1 MSQPSTMV
9 DPRQPRLGQGIT
21 GIVLLLGF
29 VLDWPLVLPILA
41 VILAGASLLGP
52 AFNLYAYLF
61 RWLKRAIRLQPP
73 KELEETGPP
82 RFANT
87 LGFLF
92 LSAATVAYFAFDPPL
107 ADGWVAW
114 GLGLLV
120 SGLALLA
127 AITGLCVGC
136 EFYVW
141 ARRIATRGRVRERL
155 TRPVGRAGAGASG

>member
-29 VLDWPLVLPILA
+29 VLDWPIVLPILA

-61 RWLKRAIRLQPP
+61 RWLKRTIPLQPP

-87 LGFLF
+87 LGFIF
-92 LSAATVAYFAFDPPL
+92 LSAATVAYFVFDPPL

-114 GLGLLV
+114 SLGLLV

-127 AITGLCVGC
+127 ATTGLCVGC

-155 TRPVGRAGAGASG
+155 TRPVEGAAGASG

>member
-1 MSQPSTMV
+1 MSRPATMV
-9 DPRQPRLGQGIT
+9 DPRQPRFGQAIT
-21 GIVLLLGF
+21 GTVLLLGF
-29 VLDWPLVLPILA
+29 LVELPVVLPILA

-52 AFNLYAYLF
+52 RWNVYAYLY
-61 RWLKRAIRLQPP
+61 RSVKVLLGPP
-73 KELEETGPP
+73 SELEEAGPP

-92 LSAATVAYFAFDPPL
+92 LTAATIAFYAFD
-107 ADGWVAW
+107 AVGVAW

-136 EFYVW
+136 EFYVL
-141 ARRIATRGRVRERL
+141 ARRVATRGRIARRI
-155 TRPVGRAGAGASG
+155 TRPVERAGVPG